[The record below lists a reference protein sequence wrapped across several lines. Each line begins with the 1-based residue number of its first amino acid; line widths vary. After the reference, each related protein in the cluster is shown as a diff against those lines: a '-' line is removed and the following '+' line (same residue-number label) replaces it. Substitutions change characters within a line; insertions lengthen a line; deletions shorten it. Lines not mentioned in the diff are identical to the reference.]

1 MQLNCI
7 VVPSSRQLTVY
18 ISREFLEGSMA
29 ILEKLCNLFPPFR
42 FHVIIRALPFPE
54 IIITGRV
61 LYILR
66 TLMTMIHRGR
76 ASLDFRTTCWFVEF
90 PQYGISNCSG
100 SKIVRN
106 RFNFIYIYIYTN
118 IDKRI
123 SFPFNLNSLLFVRID
138 KNYLKRD
145 YIYYDKCL
153 LFIE

>member
-106 RFNFIYIYIYTN
+106 RFNYIYIYAN